1 MKFISEQPFSKKNT
15 CVFVF
20 EDKHPPFYEKEDDRF
35 MTSHLNIPFI
45 QWSHSDTLIDYS
57 GHDNNNQEQSI
68 IYDNDE
74 DEEQESD
81 EDESHDGDSSIS
93 IHHIYVNNEDDMDSL
108 D

>member
-1 MKFISEQPFSKKNT
+1 MKFISEEPFSKKNT

-20 EDKHPPFYEKEDDRF
+20 EDKHPPFYEKEYDKF

-57 GHDNNNQEQSI
+57 GHDNNNQE
-68 IYDNDE
+68 
-74 DEEQESD
+74 DEEEESD